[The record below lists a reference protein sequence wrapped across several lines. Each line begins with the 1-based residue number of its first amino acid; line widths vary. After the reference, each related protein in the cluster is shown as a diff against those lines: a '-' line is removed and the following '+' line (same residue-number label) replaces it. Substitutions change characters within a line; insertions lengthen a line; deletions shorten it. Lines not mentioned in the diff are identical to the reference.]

1 MRFLHLDQVSITVKP
16 RSILAMPA
24 HQTVKKDSAN
34 SKGMPS
40 DKCKGKPSDM
50 IAIEDSWPVS
60 EAQMK
65 KLLKSKSGRDYA
77 ETWMKECQKS
87 YDASGLLDAP
97 CVHSIYIY
105 I

>member
-87 YDASGLLDAP
+87 YDANGLLDVLCA
-97 CVHSIYIY
+97 CQS
-105 I
+105 

>member
-65 KLLKSKSGRDYA
+65 KLLKGPGRDFA
-77 ETWMKECQKS
+77 ETWMKMYDKS
-87 YDASGLLDAP
+87 YDANGVLDVP
-97 CVHSIYIY
+97 CACQS
-105 I
+105 